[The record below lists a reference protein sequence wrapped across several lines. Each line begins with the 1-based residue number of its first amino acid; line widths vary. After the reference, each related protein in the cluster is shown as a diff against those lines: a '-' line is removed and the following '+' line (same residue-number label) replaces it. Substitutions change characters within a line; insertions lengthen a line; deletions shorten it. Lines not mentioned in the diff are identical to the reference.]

1 LGLVALVAVLVY
13 LAGRDGGVGM
23 TSWHLGGVVA
33 LSLLPASR
41 ELGRLPAVAQGVVAA
56 WAVTATAALAFA
68 VDRSDFV
75 DVTLVYALM
84 PMMALT
90 TIGLLRRPWGRLA
103 VVGLLVL
110 SFALYWHRSFM
121 QWWGY
126 TMGDLDT
133 RWLPLSWHNQSATLM
148 AAFGVFFFA
157 VALTTRRV
165 VAAGAGAIAAMGLA
179 GAWLAGSRG
188 ALVAMALGLLVAVW
202 LGGRWQGW
210 RRAATIACAV
220 LLATFAVVAGLLA
233 MDDDTRRVTSEQSA
247 SSNLVARLYHMEAA
261 GGMFLSRPLSGYGL
275 GSYGTSARSH
285 TDPQA
290 NLTISPHNELL
301 EAFAEG
307 GAPLG
312 LAVLAGAVLAGWLS
326 LRVIVRPA
334 PQGARSDGPRAQLE
348 AATTAAA
355 AATVVVL
362 LSHALVDFDWR
373 YPVLAALLAIMTAL
387 AWEPS
392 ACHRAQRS
400 GSRSARFRPHR
411 WLAPTAVVALTA
423 LLAGGLAGAWTER
436 ATPAAGQELA
446 ADELAVAHPVWDA
459 QDNARAAVA
468 LVRGGELQAAART
481 VERTR
486 PWNPGWSEL
495 EWLATIIEVE
505 RGQREPQALLDVFP
519 PYPTRLTLRNVAA
532 ELLLQRGELAVA
544 ESLLDESL
552 RLHRQFQGWGVAQA
566 VARTWELRIELAARS
581 ADCER
586 AQQIA
591 AIAGAEPIL
600 ADDSNAPAHFRG
612 YAENACSGG
621 A

>member
-1 LGLVALVAVLVY
+1 
-13 LAGRDGGVGM
+13 
-23 TSWHLGGVVA
+23 
-33 LSLLPASR
+33 
-41 ELGRLPAVAQGVVAA
+41 
-56 WAVTATAALAFA
+56 
-68 VDRSDFV
+68 
-75 DVTLVYALM
+75 
-84 PMMALT
+84 
-90 TIGLLRRPWGRLA
+90 
-103 VVGLLVL
+103 
-110 SFALYWHRSFM
+110 
-121 QWWGY
+121 
-126 TMGDLDT
+126 
-133 RWLPLSWHNQSATLM
+133 
-148 AAFGVFFFA
+148 
-157 VALTTRRV
+157 
-165 VAAGAGAIAAMGLA
+165 
-179 GAWLAGSRG
+179 
-188 ALVAMALGLLVAVW
+188 
-202 LGGRWQGW
+202 
-210 RRAATIACAV
+210 

-392 ACHRAQRS
+392 SPAALRTAS
-400 GSRSARFRPHR
+400 KSARPSLRR
-411 WLAPTAVVALTA
+411 WLAPTGGVALAA
-423 LLAGGLAGAWTER
+423 LLTGGLAGAWTER

-446 ADELAVAHPVWDA
+446 ADELAIAHPVWDA
-459 QDNARAAVA
+459 RGNARAAVA
-468 LVRGGELQAAART
+468 LARGGELQAATRA

-495 EWLATIIEVE
+495 EGLATIIEVE

-591 AIAGAEPIL
+591 ATAGAEPIL
-600 ADDSNAPAHFRG
+600 AYDSNAPAHFRG

>member
-23 TSWHLGGVVA
+23 TSWHLGGAVA
-33 LSLLPASR
+33 LSLLPAAR

-90 TIGLLRRPWGRLA
+90 TVGLLRRPWGRLA

-179 GAWLAGSRG
+179 GGWLAGSRG

-210 RRAATIACAV
+210 RRASTVACAV

-387 AWEPS
+387 AWELSSPAALRTAS
-392 ACHRAQRS
+392 K
-400 GSRSARFRPHR
+400 SARPSLRR
-411 WLAPTAVVALTA
+411 WLAPTGGVALA
-423 LLAGGLAGAWTER
+423 VLLIVGLTGAWTER
-436 ATPAAGQELA
+436 AAPAAGQELA
-446 ADELAVAHPVWDA
+446 ADELAIAHPVWDA
-459 QDNARAAVA
+459 RGNARAAVA
-468 LVRGGELQAAART
+468 LARGGELQAATRA

-486 PWNPGWSEL
+486 PWNPGWSGL
-495 EWLATIIEVE
+495 EGLATIIEVE
-505 RGQREPQALLDVFP
+505 RNQREPQALLDVFP
-519 PYPTRLTLRNVAA
+519 PYPTWLTLRNVAA

-552 RLHRQFQGWGVAQA
+552 RWHRQFQGWGVAQA

-586 AQQIA
+586 AQHIA
-591 AIAGAEPIL
+591 ATAGAEPIL